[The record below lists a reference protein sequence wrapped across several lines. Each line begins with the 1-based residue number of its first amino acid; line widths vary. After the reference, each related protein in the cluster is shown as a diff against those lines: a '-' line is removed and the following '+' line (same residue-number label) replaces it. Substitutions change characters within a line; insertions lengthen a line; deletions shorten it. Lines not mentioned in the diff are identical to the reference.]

1 MGWGITVSRKKTLVF
16 ILASCWKV
24 AENCPKSC
32 KAIMVIVVPS
42 FYSEIERGKK
52 FFFHY
57 VTLEVAILPLD

>member
-1 MGWGITVSRKKTLVF
+1 
-16 ILASCWKV
+16 
-24 AENCPKSC
+24 
-32 KAIMVIVVPS
+32 MVIVVPS